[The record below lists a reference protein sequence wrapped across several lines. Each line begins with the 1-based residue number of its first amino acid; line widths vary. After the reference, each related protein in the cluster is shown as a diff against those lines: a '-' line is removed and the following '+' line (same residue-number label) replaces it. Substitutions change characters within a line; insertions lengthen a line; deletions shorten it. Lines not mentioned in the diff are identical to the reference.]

1 MLLCLA
7 LWFELGIQHE
17 QSRCDLSLLETYN
30 IEWRQ
35 ILIKYQIH
43 IITWQCGI
51 FFSPFLIPTFYLES
65 KPIYKWCVL
74 KVEERES
81 FSMIKAP
88 ELCQEAGNH
97 WWW

>member
-35 ILIKYQIH
+35 ILIKYQIY
-43 IITWQCGI
+43 IITWQGLL
-51 FFSPFLIPTFYLES
+51 F
-65 KPIYKWCVL
+65 PISHTHLLSGVQAHIQMVCFKGGGKSL
-74 KVEERES
+74 L
-81 FSMIKAP
+81 A
-88 ELCQEAGNH
+88 
-97 WWW
+97 